1 MKRTDLVILGAVL
14 ALSAILLLFLRGPAG
29 AAGWAVIY
37 VNDVE
42 YARLPLDEPQTL
54 TIDQGE
60 GKVNVVEVFEG
71 GVRMQSSTCHNQLC
85 VLQGDVTLESAA
97 HAALENWI
105 ICLPNGVSIELV
117 AEGAS

>member
-14 ALSAILLLFLRGPAG
+14 ALAAILLLFLRGPAG

-71 GVRMQSSTCHNQLC
+71 GARMVSLVMMTVAPICSSRSRTARL
-85 VLQGDVTLESAA
+85 TAKFSSASA
-97 HAALENWI
+97 G
-105 ICLPNGVSIELV
+105 P
-117 AEGAS
+117 